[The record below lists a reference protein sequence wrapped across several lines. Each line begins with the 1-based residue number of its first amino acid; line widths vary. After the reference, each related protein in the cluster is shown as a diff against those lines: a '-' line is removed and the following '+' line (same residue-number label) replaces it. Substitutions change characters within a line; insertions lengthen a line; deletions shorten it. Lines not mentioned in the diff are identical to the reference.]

1 MMQKNMIGLN
11 EIARISAGYSFR
23 GKVREQTGTG
33 IYAIQMK
40 DVSKERGLNR
50 DTVVETSLPSKRPPD
65 WLQAGD
71 ILFIARG
78 SRIFA
83 TLYDGTFKTA
93 VASPH
98 FFVIRITN
106 QNALPEFIAWQLNQT
121 PAQRYFDKEAEG
133 SVAKSVKRTSLDKTP
148 ISLPDLQR
156 QQAILKLH
164 KNIYAQKRIHR
175 ELIINADKL
184 MKDVALNLNKP

>member
-1 MMQKNMIGLN
+1 MVSLN
-11 EIARISAGYSFR
+11 EIANISAGYSFR
-23 GKVREQTGTG
+23 GKIMEQAGTG

-40 DVSKERGLNR
+40 DVSEEAGLNHK
-50 DTVVETSLPSKRPPD
+50 TVIETSLPGKRDPD
-65 WLQAGD
+65 WLQADD
-71 ILFIARG
+71 ILFVARG

-83 TLYDGTFKTA
+83 TLYDGAFENA

-106 QNALPEFIAWQLNQT
+106 QNALPEFIAWQLNQI

-133 SVAKSVKRTSLDKTP
+133 SVAKSIKRTALDKTP
-148 ISLPDLQR
+148 ISLPDIQR
-156 QQAILKLH
+156 QKTILKLH
-164 KNIYAQKRIHR
+164 KNIHEQKLIHR

-184 MKDVALNLNKP
+184 MKDVALNLEHDFISQ

>member
-1 MMQKNMIGLN
+1 MANLN
-11 EIARISAGYSFR
+11 EVANISAGYSFR
-23 GKVREQTGTG
+23 GKIEEQVGTG

-40 DVSKERGLNR
+40 DVSEERGLNR
-50 DTVVETSLPSKRPPD
+50 DTVVETSLPSKRAPD

-83 TLYDGTFKTA
+83 TLYDGSFETA

-98 FFVIRITN
+98 FFVIRMTN
-106 QNALPEFIAWQLNQT
+106 QNALPEFIVWQLNQM
-121 PAQRYFDKEAEG
+121 PARRYFDKEAEG
-133 SVAKSVKRTSLDKTP
+133 SVAKSVKRTSLDRTP
-148 ISLPDLQR
+148 ISLPSLQR
-156 QQAILKLH
+156 QQTILKLH
-164 KNIYAQKRIHR
+164 KNIYAQKLIHR

-184 MKDVALNLNKP
+184 MKDVALNLEHDLISQ